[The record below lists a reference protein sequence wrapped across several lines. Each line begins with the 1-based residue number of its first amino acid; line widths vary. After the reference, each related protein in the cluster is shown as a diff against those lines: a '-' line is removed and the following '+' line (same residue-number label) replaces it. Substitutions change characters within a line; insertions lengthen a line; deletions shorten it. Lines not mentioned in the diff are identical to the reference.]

1 MHYYAA
7 LNYQKGSMNE
17 LTETKNENSKLKNTL
32 IHFFDFLFSNA
43 IGVSGLF
50 ILAGFVLTNEVI
62 YLKIAS
68 ALSLTV
74 VLLFFLLSI
83 TALYKFGID
92 EVIAEIEI
100 KFLDLTMYSAFIS
113 GTLLFLIVELF
124 RIGQ

>member
-1 MHYYAA
+1 MP
-7 LNYQKGSMNE
+7 LLTTKKSMNE
-17 LTETKNENSKLKNTL
+17 LTVTKTENSKLKSIL

-50 ILAGFVLTNEVI
+50 ILAGFVLTNKI
-62 YLKIAS
+62 FYLKIAS
-68 ALSLTV
+68 ILSLTV

-83 TALYKFGID
+83 NALYKFGID

-113 GTLLFLIVELF
+113 GTIFFLCHELF
-124 RIGQ
+124 

>member
-1 MHYYAA
+1 MP
-7 LNYQKGSMNE
+7 LLTTKKPMNE
-17 LTETKNENSKLKNTL
+17 LTETKNENSKLKNIL

-50 ILAGFVLTNEVI
+50 VLAGFILTNEVL
-62 YLKIAS
+62 YLKIAT
-68 ALSLTV
+68 ALSLIVT
-74 VLLFFLLSI
+74 LLFFLLSV

-113 GTLLFLIVELF
+113 GTVFLLIRQIF
-124 RIGQ
+124 